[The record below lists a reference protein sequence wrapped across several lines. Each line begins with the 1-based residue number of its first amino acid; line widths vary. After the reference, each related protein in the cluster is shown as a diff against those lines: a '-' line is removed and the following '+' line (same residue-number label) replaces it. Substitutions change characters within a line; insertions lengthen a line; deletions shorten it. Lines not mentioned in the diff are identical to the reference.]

1 MTPNELLLRHAG
13 VIVKSLLQQLDKA
26 YKRFLK
32 FSDTSLAAEVGTSR
46 HWSAVRGM
54 EQSQEEMDTS
64 IEQLLAM
71 DEITQWS
78 RKLHQDRYKFVQKYD
93 IAMEKYRGVVK
104 NENKN

>member
-1 MTPNELLLRHAG
+1 MTPNDLLLRHAHL
-13 VIVKSLLQQLDKA
+13 IVKSLLQRLDKA

-32 FSDTSLAAEVGTSR
+32 FSDTSLAAEISTSR

-54 EQSQEEMDTS
+54 EQSQEEMDS
-64 IEQLLAM
+64 YIEQLLVM
-71 DEITQWS
+71 DEYTQWS
-78 RKLHQDRYKFVQKYD
+78 DKLHQDRYKFVEKYD